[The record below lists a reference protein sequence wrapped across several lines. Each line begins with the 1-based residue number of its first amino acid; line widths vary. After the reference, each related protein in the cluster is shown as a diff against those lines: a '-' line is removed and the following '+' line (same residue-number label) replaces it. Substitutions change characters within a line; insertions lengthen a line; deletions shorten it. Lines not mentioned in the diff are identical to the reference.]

1 MLLQA
6 CKIWGVYI
14 RQEIVKYL
22 SGPFISRENT
32 CTLHNLTTAT
42 YIYVNTNKVEG
53 YMGANEYWNSFLVV
67 KCMHSIFAFFI
78 S

>member
-42 YIYVNTNKVEG
+42 YIYVNTNKVDQRAIWVQMNIEI
-53 YMGANEYWNSFLVV
+53 AFL
-67 KCMHSIFAFFI
+67 
-78 S
+78 